1 MATSTSTSSP
11 MDAAACRE
19 AWFRAMDATAAM
31 TSTAPLQPASE
42 YTANA
47 YLPALSL
54 VGSESDFLA
63 QLREQDRA
71 FAESA
76 PLLFLPQMTLEEAC
90 HAKPSF
96 YQTFRGE
103 RATAETSFQ
112 PLPVKSSEEEG
123 GGVSGAMNGRRGGQQ
138 RRRTEAAE
146 PPRGT
151 APLYGG
157 FLGQEAMS
165 PSTAVQRKP
174 DFMPILL
181 VPSATT
187 APLQLVNIKQFL
199 ERGAYVDPA
208 NLFIDQ
214 ETGVANIRDTKPRS
228 VVVKPGSFHDPHKY
242 RVAFRQFRVVDD
254 PDEVD
259 NWSHVCGCIVEGKLW
274 QLKGWYPSED
284 ARSREPSRLFSR
296 IRAFLAYFEEDK
308 VPPQC
313 REWNVQSLALTRNLL
328 KDQIHIA
335 LASQFWEQLYTF
347 LDEHP
352 TFSTYTIPLTDE
364 RL

>member
-1 MATSTSTSSP
+1 MATTSSS
-11 MDAAACRE
+11 AASETAVRT
-19 AWFRAMDATAAM
+19 AWFDAIDATAAM
-31 TSTAPLQPASE
+31 TSTEPLQPAAE
-42 YTANA
+42 YTADS
-47 YLPALSL
+47 YLPPLSL
-54 VGSESDFLA
+54 AGDQADFFA
-63 QLREQDRA
+63 QLRDLDRG
-71 FAESA
+71 FAEAA
-76 PLLFLPQMTLEEAC
+76 PSLFLPQMTLEEAC

-103 RATAETSFQ
+103 REITETTFQ
-112 PLPVKSSEEEG
+112 PLPLKQRDEAGQEADGSAV
-123 GGVSGAMNGRRGGQQ
+123 NGRHGS
-138 RRRTEAAE
+138 RRRRQEAPAQS
-146 PPRGT
+146 RGT

-174 DFMPILL
+174 DFMPIIL
-181 VPSATT
+181 VPSAAT
-187 APLQLVNIKQFL
+187 APLQLMNIKQFL
-199 ERGAYVDPA
+199 EHGAYVDPA
-208 NLFIDQ
+208 TLYVDL
-214 ETGVANIRDTKPRS
+214 ETGIVNIRDSKPRS
-228 VVVKPGSFHDPHKY
+228 VIVKPGSFHDPHKY
-242 RVAFRQFRVVDD
+242 HVAFRQFRVVDD

-259 NWSHVCGCIVEGKLW
+259 DWSQVCGCIVEGKLW
-274 QLKGWYPSED
+274 QLKGWYPHEQPQ
-284 ARSREPSRLFSR
+284 SRHPSRLFSR

-328 KDQIHIA
+328 KDQVHIA

-352 TFSTYTIPLTDE
+352 MFSRYTIPLTDE